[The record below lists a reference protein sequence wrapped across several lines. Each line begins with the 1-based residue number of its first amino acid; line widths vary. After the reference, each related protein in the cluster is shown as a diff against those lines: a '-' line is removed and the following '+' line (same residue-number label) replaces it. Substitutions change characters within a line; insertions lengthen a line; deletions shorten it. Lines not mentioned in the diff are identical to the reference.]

1 MDINQIKESVL
12 DFIERGN
19 SDDFPE
25 MALKIYKFQFNE
37 NEDYKNSVSL
47 KVKHHKMFQIGKKYL
62 LFQSM
67 HLNMLRLALY
77 HLRILNIHI

>member
-25 MALKIYKFQFNE
+25 MALKFTNFNLM
-37 NEDYKNSVSL
+37 KT
-47 KVKHHKMFQIGKKYL
+47 KIIKIQYL
-62 LFQSM
+62 
-67 HLNMLRLALY
+67 
-77 HLRILNIHI
+77 

>member
-37 NEDYKNSVSL
+37 NEDYKKFSIS
-47 KVKHHKMFQIGKKYL
+47 KGKKP
-62 LFQSM
+62 QKVSM

>member
-37 NEDYKNSVSL
+37 NED
-47 KVKHHKMFQIGKKYL
+47 
-62 LFQSM
+62 
-67 HLNMLRLALY
+67 
-77 HLRILNIHI
+77 

>member
-19 SDDFPE
+19 SDDFRNGF
-25 MALKIYKFQFNE
+25 KIYKFQFNE